1 MDIRENVR
9 EIGAF
14 EVAKNL
20 SIVLESA
27 DGLYKLG
34 AFMPLPG
41 TDIEKRT
48 ADAAKFL
55 LHLGKKKYMFLTPE
69 IALTDVMADLAG
81 HKTESLFVISSNLE
95 KDAKLRLCSNL
106 PHKTT
111 VSVLDEPSFP
121 KDFFPNNGVI
131 VVCGY
136 EALGRAMVLEDT
148 YRMVEHY
155 RGFLGKK
162 VFLPYATLNSAIRY
176 DGWREIYSD
185 RVDLMWNSSATCK
198 I

>member
-1 MDIRENVR
+1 MDIRETVR
-9 EIGAF
+9 EVGAF

-20 SIVLESA
+20 SIIRESA

-34 AFMPLPG
+34 AFMPLPD
-41 TDIEKRT
+41 TDIEERT
-48 ADAAKFL
+48 VEAAKFL
-55 LHLGKKKYMFLTPE
+55 LSLGKKKYMFLTPE
-69 IALTDVMADLAG
+69 ISLTGIMANLTR
-81 HKTESLFVISSNLE
+81 HEIEILFVISSDLE
-95 KDAKLRLCSNL
+95 KAAKLRLCNNL
-106 PHKTT
+106 PHKTL

-121 KDFFPNNGVI
+121 KAFFPSNGVM

-155 RGFLGKK
+155 KGFLGKK
-162 VFLPYATLNSAIRY
+162 VFIPYVALSSAIRY
-176 DGWREIYSD
+176 DGWREIYLD
-185 RVDLMWNSSATCK
+185 RVGLTWNGSATYE

>member
-9 EIGAF
+9 EVGAF

-20 SIVLESA
+20 SIVRESA

-41 TDIEKRT
+41 TDIEERT
-48 ADAAKFL
+48 VDAAKFL
-55 LHLGKKKYMFLTPE
+55 LSLGKKKYMFLTPE
-69 IALTDVMADLAG
+69 IALTGVMADLAG
-81 HKTESLFVISSNLE
+81 HEIESIFVISSDLE
-95 KDAKLRLCSNL
+95 KDAKLRLYNNL

-121 KDFFPNNGVI
+121 KDFFPGNGVM

-162 VFLPYATLNSAIRY
+162 VFIPYVTLSSAIRC

-185 RVDLMWNSSATCK
+185 RIDLTWDGFATCE